1 LPSIYI
7 FIIGVK
13 IFTPNLIKRDCVII
27 LINTSTKPKAISMDE
42 QQFIWE
48 ELEKLW
54 PSDGKVGQTLVEEL
68 EELEMKRIK
77 LALDQAKNNKTH
89 ASKELGIGRTL
100 LIHKCKKYGLVA

>member
-1 LPSIYI
+1 
-7 FIIGVK
+7 
-13 IFTPNLIKRDCVII
+13 
-27 LINTSTKPKAISMDE
+27 MDE

-68 EELEMKRIK
+68 EELEIKRIK

-89 ASKELGIGRTL
+89 APPEWDAARVQISCTSRVGRCKGTKITHLPRGTL
-100 LIHKCKKYGLVA
+100 QRS

>member
-1 LPSIYI
+1 
-7 FIIGVK
+7 
-13 IFTPNLIKRDCVII
+13 
-27 LINTSTKPKAISMDE
+27 MDE

-77 LALDQAKNNKTH
+77 LALDQAKNNKSLPDPGEITPVITSAWSQIPMRWGRLQ